1 MVEPLIIL
9 AEECAEVIQAISKL
23 QRFGLDD
30 AKNKKA
36 LEKEVG
42 DILAMLTILDHNG
55 YLDSDRI
62 MQRVPIKLRKLK
74 KYSSIKGLDSIIENL

>member
-30 AKNKKA
+30 IKNKKA

-42 DILAMLTILDHNG
+42 DILAMLTILDHND

-62 MQRVPIKLRKLK
+62 MHRVPIKLRKLK
-74 KYSSIKGLDSIIENL
+74 THSNIKGLDSIIENL